1 MACRLSCVTGDGGGS
16 CGNCG
21 VVREYNGLC
30 ARCLKLPECKSCHR
44 RLSENCF
51 NSVHECICQ
60 VFIIIIIIILSYLFR
75 SICIFCRLL
84 RSVHALF
91 FSRLLRFQACERKC
105 RRPRIYRAIDDV
117 ITEIDIPTHPTDVS
131 FEVFIDRQREYM
143 IQTVREHS
151 DRFGYVY

>member
-1 MACRLSCVTGDGGGS
+1 MACRLSCVTGDGGS

-84 RSVHALF
+84 RPRFIF
-91 FSRLLRFQACERKC
+91 FPVCYVF
-105 RRPRIYRAIDDV
+105 RRASANVADLESTAPSTTSSPKSTSPRIL
-117 ITEIDIPTHPTDVS
+117 PTCLS
-131 FEVFIDRQREYM
+131 KCSS
-143 IQTVREHS
+143 TVNANT
-151 DRFGYVY
+151 